1 MCERGDEPDPPRDR
15 SNTMDNHDATDP
27 RRERADTSS
36 RSSARLTDSC
46 AREDRPHQHTPHEDT
61 THEHAHNEQ
70 TPREQTHTEH
80 TRRHVLA
87 GIAAVGVAG
96 VAGFGLAPSPPSR
109 PTTANATEVAS
120 APYAGA
126 TITTESESPIARY
139 QYRPTDDG
147 FESTAPINVVFPLSD
162 SPVALPGVMA
172 VLEEA
177 GWLGPIEEYARYA
190 WDRDAERFVHQ
201 EATAAETYLGLHGRL
216 HVRCWA
222 FEGVVSMQAHEDTAA
237 RPHHAIASYVDA
249 RERIEALFADAGW
262 RITRDRVDLQNG
274 GGGDH
279 DGLASIVL
287 PEVTS

>member
-1 MCERGDEPDPPRDR
+1 MCDRRDEPGPQSEHGDEQTPP
-15 SNTMDNHDATDP
+15 
-27 RRERADTSS
+27 E
-36 RSSARLTDSC
+36 
-46 AREDRPHQHTPHEDT
+46 QTPHEQIPPEQSP
-61 THEHAHNEQ
+61 HEQ
-70 TPREQTHTEH
+70 TPPEQTPHEQTRREH
-80 TRRHVLA
+80 ARRHVLA

-126 TITTESESPIARY
+126 TITTEGESPIARY

-147 FESTAPINVVFPLSD
+147 YESTAPINVVFPLSD
-162 SPVALPGVMA
+162 TPVELPGVMA

-190 WDRDAERFVHQ
+190 WDREAERFVHQ

-249 RERIEALFADAGW
+249 RERIEALYADAGW
-262 RITRDRVDLQNG
+262 RIASDRVDLQNG